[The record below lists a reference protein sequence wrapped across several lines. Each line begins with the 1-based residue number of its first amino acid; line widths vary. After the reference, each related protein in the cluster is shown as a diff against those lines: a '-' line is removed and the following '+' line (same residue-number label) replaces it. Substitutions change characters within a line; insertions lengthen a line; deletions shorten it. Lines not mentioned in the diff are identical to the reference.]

1 MMASASGCV
10 SFQPL
15 ARRRRASSAAV
26 KIVSRSISVGVR
38 CMWRPPLSR
47 PGGAYSRA
55 ERARAGRSPAQ
66 TPQCGSLVQGHV
78 IGLVALDRVLGAV
91 LARVV
96 DVALVV
102 HVSRVHLDDPPAHAP
117 GLRVPA

>member
-1 MMASASGCV
+1 MPCLAHNPILSG
-10 SFQPL
+10 L
-15 ARRRRASSAAV
+15 IIASS
-26 KIVSRSISVGVR
+26 IN
-38 CMWRPPLSR
+38 RPPTPWSG
-47 PGGAYSRA
+47 P
-55 ERARAGRSPAQ
+55 ERAGRSPAQ
-66 TPQCGSLVQGHV
+66 TPQRRSLVQGHV

-117 GLRVPA
+117 GLRVPAHVITDLEPFHHGS